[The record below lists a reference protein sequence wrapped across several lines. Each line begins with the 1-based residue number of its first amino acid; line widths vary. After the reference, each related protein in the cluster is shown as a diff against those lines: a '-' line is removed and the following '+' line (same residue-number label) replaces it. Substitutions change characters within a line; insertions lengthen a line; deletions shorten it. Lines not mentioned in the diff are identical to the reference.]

1 MMSSVT
7 LSGRLGE
14 VIAPNARFVEVDR
27 LLLTPLGGRYRTD
40 RFVVVSPNANTLLLT
55 SKEGALIYLKGRIE
69 ISETFGFVIVD
80 ELDEIFTL
88 PRGMKKLVSSESEP
102 LGDSPLE
109 EPSYKC

>member
-27 LLLTPLGGRYRTD
+27 LVFTPLGGRYETD
-40 RFVVVSPNANTLLLT
+40 RFVVVSPGENTLLLT
-55 SKEGALIYLKGRIE
+55 SPIGALIYLKGRIE
-69 ISETFGFVIVD
+69 IAESFGFVIID

-88 PRGMKKLVSSESEP
+88 PKGMKEGRSAESSP
-102 LGDSPLE
+102 RGLSPLE
-109 EPSYKC
+109 EEPYKC